1 MVKVSIITGSS
12 RGIGREIAKVLARKE
27 IKVVANYNKSE
38 EAAKELKQ
46 ELEEEGIKID
56 IIKADVSKRE
66 DAKKLVEFTLNKYGK
81 VDILINN
88 AGISEYKLFTDE
100 TDEDWNKIINTN
112 LYSAF
117 AMSQEVIPN
126 MVHNKSG
133 CIINMSSAWGV
144 VGGSLE
150 VIYSVSKAGLDG
162 LTKALAKE
170 LGPSNIRVN
179 SIAPGM
185 IYTKMNEKFS
195 KEELKEI
202 EEEIPLGK
210 IGKPSDIAKCIEW
223 LLEDEYTTGQVISI
237 NGGWIIT
244 CLLYTSD
251 AADEL

>member
-1 MVKVSIITGSS
+1 MVKVAIITGSS
-12 RGIGREIAKVLARKE
+12 RGIGREIAKTLARKG
-27 IKVVANYNKSE
+27 ITVVANYNKSE

-244 CLLYTSD
+244 
-251 AADEL
+251 